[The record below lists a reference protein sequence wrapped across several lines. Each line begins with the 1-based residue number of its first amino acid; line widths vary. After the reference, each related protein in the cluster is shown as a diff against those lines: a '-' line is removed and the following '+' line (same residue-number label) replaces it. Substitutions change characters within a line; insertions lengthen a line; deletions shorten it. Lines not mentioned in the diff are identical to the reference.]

1 LLAGQA
7 ALRKY
12 KFYAIMITMAQQQL
26 SESLWELKETAKWAR
41 NPGEKKA
48 AIKTL
53 SARGEEALPLLEEIL
68 AITAYDDI
76 RSICEEAIKSVRGK
90 SPSAEK
96 SSSATEKSK
105 ADVSTTTTKDTAAS
119 ATEKSSKGSGSSRL
133 ADLPP

>member
-1 LLAGQA
+1 
-7 ALRKY
+7 
-12 KFYAIMITMAQQQL
+12 MP
-26 SESLWELKETAKWAR
+26 ESLWDLKETAKWAR

-76 RSICEEAIKSVRGK
+76 RAVAMEAIRSVREK
-90 SPSAEK
+90 ENPAEKEK
-96 SSSATEKSK
+96 SSGTAEKSK
-105 ADVSTTTTKDTAAS
+105 ADAKKDTAAGAS
-119 ATEKSSKGSGSSRL
+119 AAEKSKGSSKL